1 MKRVLITG
9 GNRGLG
15 LALATQ
21 LLAEGNRVFV
31 TCRATADQTALQA
44 LVGRYGEA
52 LSILP
57 LDVQKT
63 AGMAEVVSAVLAHTN
78 ALDWLINNA
87 GVMSNDSLATVQEAD
102 LHQAFAINAIA
113 PLLLTQALLPLLQEG
128 TNPLVLN
135 ISSSFGSIGRKQ
147 AGMPL
152 RYSYSMSKAALN
164 MFTKTAANEL
174 RPLGIAVF
182 AVHPGWVQTD
192 MGGPSARLTPTE
204 AAQTL
209 LHTVNQLTLAES
221 GHYLT
226 ENGQPIE
233 W

>member
-1 MKRVLITG
+1 
-9 GNRGLG
+9 
-15 LALATQ
+15 
-21 LLAEGNRVFV
+21 
-31 TCRATADQTALQA
+31 
-44 LVGRYGEA
+44 
-52 LSILP
+52 
-57 LDVQKT
+57 
-63 AGMAEVVSAVLAHTN
+63 
-78 ALDWLINNA
+78 
-87 GVMSNDSLATVQEAD
+87 
-102 LHQAFAINAIA
+102 
-113 PLLLTQALLPLLQEG
+113 
-128 TNPLVLN
+128 
-135 ISSSFGSIGRKQ
+135 
-147 AGMPL
+147 
-152 RYSYSMSKAALN
+152 MSKAALN

-182 AVHPGWVQTD
+182 AIHPGWVQTD